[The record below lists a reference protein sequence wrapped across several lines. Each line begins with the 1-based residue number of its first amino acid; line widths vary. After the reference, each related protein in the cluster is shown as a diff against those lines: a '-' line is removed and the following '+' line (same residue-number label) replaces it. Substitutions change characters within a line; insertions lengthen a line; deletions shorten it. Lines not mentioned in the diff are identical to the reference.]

1 MRASAVRAPSNR
13 SDARTASDARA
24 ASTAAAWA
32 RAPGQAKRA
41 LAALTAASA
50 AASAAA
56 LAAALPAALALGGC
70 DAPSERSASWAYV
83 HAAILRPACST
94 SSCHGNASSA
104 AGIDLST
111 PSAAYSYLLGR
122 PCDAPEHPQD
132 AAGNYV
138 FPFQPERSRL
148 LYLLRGNRTTIMP
161 PDSPLPDSEIAIIE
175 RWILD
180 GASCQ

>member
-1 MRASAVRAPSNR
+1 MRSMRASAVRAPSNR
-13 SDARTASDARA
+13 SDASAASDARD

-41 LAALTAASA
+41 L
-50 AASAAA
+50 AA